1 MRCNT
6 KESAGSCAKFW
17 QCPKAFLRHRDLPPD
32 LIRVFKRKQGF
43 RNLTLILLNPPPRFY
58 PFHTPSIMSSP
69 ASPSAATPPPSIIPS
84 TGAQS
89 TLSLDELHH
98 YIREQACNRAGPV
111 VDPPNAIDPHL
122 LASSS
127 IFIGQRRL
135 KGGRDDD
142 TTVRLMFRCVWP
154 PKSVSRH
161 VIIHM
166 KPSVPEEAL
175 AQK

>member
-1 MRCNT
+1 
-6 KESAGSCAKFW
+6 
-17 QCPKAFLRHRDLPPD
+17 
-32 LIRVFKRKQGF
+32 
-43 RNLTLILLNPPPRFY
+43 
-58 PFHTPSIMSSP
+58 MSSP
-69 ASPSAATPPPSIIPS
+69 ASPSAATPTPSIIPS

-89 TLSLDELHH
+89 TLSLDELHR
-98 YIREQACNRAGPV
+98 YVQQQAWNRAGPV
-111 VDPPNAIDPHL
+111 IDPPNTIDPQL
-122 LASSS
+122 LPPSS

-175 AQK
+175 AQKLCQVFEISASGGVITKTMPEFIPGHQPIPTPGRSKNSWHILPENGFKH